1 MQAFDYHTFFNLPNN
16 LVYTL
21 KYKDIILDFLIDI
34 SIVDISINTR
44 CLLAKFKMDNLHGY
58 MAGRIAFTMKHKLH
72 KLFKS
77 KGYNATPEQWGIL
90 NLLEEKEG
98 LSQSEIAE
106 ETTKDKASIT
116 RILDVMQR
124 NSLIQRQKHESDRR
138 AYKIFLTDK
147 GRNLQYTL
155 TQFVQ
160 KIDNQACKG
169 LSIDELQ
176 ELKRILT
183 KMKTN
188 LEK

>member
-1 MQAFDYHTFFNLPNN
+1 MT
-16 LVYTL
+16 
-21 KYKDIILDFLIDI
+21 
-34 SIVDISINTR
+34 
-44 CLLAKFKMDNLHGY
+44 KFKMENLHGY
-58 MAGRIAFTMKHKLH
+58 MVGRTTLAMKHKLH
-72 KLFKS
+72 KQIKL
-77 KGYNATPEQWGIL
+77 KGYKTTPEQWGIM
-90 NLLEEKEG
+90 NLLQEKEG

-106 ETTKDKASIT
+106 KTIKDKANIT

-138 AYKIFLTDK
+138 AHKIFLTDK

-160 KIDNQACKG
+160 EIDNQACKG
-169 LSIDELQ
+169 LSVDELQ